1 MEEMEKTVL
10 VTDEEVKEGL
20 CAVKEW
26 LHNTLYEANRV
37 LQEHKKAV
45 IAIGAALPGVIAVL
59 AVVCAVCKK
68 K

>member
-1 MEEMEKTVL
+1 MEEMEKTVY

-45 IAIGAALPGVIAVL
+45 IAIGAAVAGALAVL
-59 AVVCAVCKK
+59 AVVYAVLKK

>member
-45 IAIGAALPGVIAVL
+45 IAIGAAVAGVIAVL
-59 AVVCAVCKK
+59 AVVCAVCMKK
-68 K
+68 

>member
-1 MEEMEKTVL
+1 MEEMEKTVY

-45 IAIGAALPGVIAVL
+45 IAIGAAVAGALAVL
-59 AVVCAVCKK
+59 AVVCTVLKK

>member
-1 MEEMEKTVL
+1 MEEMEKTVY
-10 VTDEEVKEGL
+10 VTAEEVKEGL

-37 LQEHKKAV
+37 LQENKKAV
-45 IAIGAALPGVIAVL
+45 IAIGAAVAGALAVL
-59 AVVCAVCKK
+59 AVVCAVLKK